1 MLIILLSFQF
11 ADLRFDAVFLGCWL
25 LGCWLLHLYFSVAH
39 FDAEFLGCWLLGCWL
54 LHLYISTSL
63 LHILLHIRISMWPES
78 SNVYQYWV
86 LTGELR
92 NDVEWPETSATY
104 HWYQI
109 SGRME
114 SGSEWPL
121 NQRNFWEWFNA
132 NKKDC
137 IICTE
142 ERVPVRVCYTVRK
155 RQNIAEWMPVCVRCK
170 KTL

>member
-1 MLIILLSFQF
+1 MLIYVLTL
-11 ADLRFDAVFLGCWL
+11 C
-25 LGCWLLHLYFSVAH
+25 FSVA
-39 FDAEFLGCWLLGCWL
+39 GCSVAGCCISISRLLILTLSFSVAGCSVAGCCISIFWF
-54 LHLYISTSL
+54 STSL

-78 SNVYQYWV
+78 SNVYRYWV

-121 NQRNFWEWFNA
+121 NQRNFWGWFNA

-155 RQNIAEWMPVCVRCK
+155 RQNVEEWMPVCVRCK